1 MSPIKLDLKDRK
13 ILNEIEMNARISHA
27 ELGKKIG
34 LSKQVVKYR
43 IEQLE
48 KSNIIQGYYAIVDIL
63 KLGYSVNIIYLKF
76 QGLSSKQ
83 QDLWHKQI
91 DRHPAVMSTGKNAGE
106 WDLTVVIKAKNSQ
119 ELDRIF
125 KNLSKGREDK
135 IKKKIITT
143 QIESAYFTETVFYN
157 KQGKEAVTAGGSLV
171 DFDETDEELI
181 EMLAKDCRTSL
192 VELSEK
198 MQMSPNGVKERIKR
212 LEEKEV
218 ITGYKTK
225 INYELLG
232 FIHFRVFLHVKKM
245 SDAFYSQM
253 RDYLKQKGNV
263 ESIGRCWG
271 YADIDF
277 RIHAKSI
284 FEFYSQIS
292 ELKDRFIEN
301 IIDIDSMIIVGWEGI
316 NYYRRLLM

>member
-1 MSPIKLDLKDRK
+1 MSQIKLDLKDRK